1 MEPRVTV
8 QLTLEQYDNLM
19 RILIICVQNGARDA
33 AAIMR
38 LGGPNG
44 ARDAAAIMRLGGP
57 YGEFAQRIAYDLLED
72 VSNAED
78 LVGVL
83 VASDA
88 G

>member
-19 RILIICVQNGARDA
+19 RILIICMQ
-33 AAIMR
+33 
-38 LGGPNG
+38 NG

-57 YGEFAQRIAYDLLED
+57 YGEYAQRIASDLLED

-83 VASDA
+83 GASDA

>member
-8 QLTLEQYDNLM
+8 HLTLEQYDNLM
-19 RILIICVQNGARDA
+19 RILVICVQNGAC
-33 AAIMR
+33 
-38 LGGPNG
+38 
-44 ARDAAAIMRLGGP
+44 DAAAIMRLGGP